1 MEHSL
6 TFSKTYDA
14 YRLIADLTMNFPK
27 KDRYTLGV
35 RLETSTLDLL
45 ARIIEAE
52 TTVAALKDRAL
63 IAAVVSADVCA
74 VLTRLA
80 LERKLIVE
88 TNYFTLAESF
98 QEIAKMA
105 NGWRK
110 SLTMK

>member
-1 MEHSL
+1 MQHSL
-6 TFSKTYDA
+6 AFSKTYDA

-27 KDRYTLGV
+27 KDRYALGD

-45 ARIIEAE
+45 AHIIEAE

-63 IAAVVSADVCA
+63 IAAVVSADLCA

-80 LERKLIVE
+80 LERKLITE
-88 TNYFTLAESF
+88 TNYFTLAEAF
-98 QEIAKMA
+98 QETAKMT

-110 SLTMK
+110 SLSAK